1 MSVVC
6 RTREVVVPA
15 LVDKCFGSSRQ
26 ATKQKAISLA
36 LDYIEVENNGE
47 GVVVSLP
54 YPYDMVDCS
63 FVHDSTTFFLVW
75 ARNSQKL
82 WQPRQP
88 L

>member
-1 MSVVC
+1 MSVVY

-47 GVVVSLP
+47 GVVVRLP
-54 YPYDMVDCS
+54 STYDMVDYS
-63 FVHDSTTFFLVW
+63 FVHVSATFFLVW
-75 ARNSQKL
+75 VQNNQKL
-82 WQPRQP
+82 LQPRQP